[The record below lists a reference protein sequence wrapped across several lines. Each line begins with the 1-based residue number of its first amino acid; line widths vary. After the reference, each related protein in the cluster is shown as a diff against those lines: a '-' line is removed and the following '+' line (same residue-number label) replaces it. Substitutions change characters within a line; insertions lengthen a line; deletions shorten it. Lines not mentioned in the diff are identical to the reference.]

1 MKLHALFAVAALSLS
16 ALAQAASYP
25 DRPVTIV
32 VPFPPGGSTDN
43 IARII
48 GAKLTER
55 MGQPFPIENKAG
67 ATGAIGAAQVKRAAP
82 DGYTLLVSSLAV
94 FVVNPHLQKNLQ
106 YDPTKDFDLI
116 TVAVQAPN
124 VLVAGPAGTA
134 ADVKALLADARAKPD
149 SQTFASSGSGSS
161 DHLTAEL
168 FWQQSGTKGVHVPYK
183 GGAPAISDL
192 LGGQVQYSFANINAV
207 LSHIQA
213 GKLRALAVTGDKR
226 SPLLPNVPTM
236 TEAGVKNVD
245 VYSWQAVA
253 APKGLPPEIR
263 SRLNKEI
270 VAAVNDPSV
279 KPKLLEQGFEIVGN
293 SPEAFDKFQAQEL
306 ARWKTVIET
315 GNITAN

>member
-1 MKLHALFAVAALSLS
+1 MKIIGMVL
-16 ALAQAASYP
+16 AASLAAAPLAHAAEYP
-25 DRPVTIV
+25 DRAVTIV
-32 VPFPPGGSTDN
+32 VPFPAGGSTDN

-94 FVVNPHLQKNLQ
+94 FVVNPHLQKGLQ
-106 YDPTKDFDLI
+106 YDPSTDFDLI

-124 VLVAGPAGTA
+124 VLVAGPAGKD
-134 ADVKALLADARAKPD
+134 ADLKSLVATLKAQPD
-149 SQTFASSGSGSS
+149 TVTFASSGSGSS

-183 GGAPAISDL
+183 GGAPAVSDL

-207 LSHIQA
+207 ISHIQA

-226 SPLLPNVPTM
+226 SALLPNVPTM
-236 TEAGVKNVD
+236 QEAGVNNVD

-253 APKGLPPEIR
+253 APKGLPPEVR
-263 SRLNKEI
+263 KTLNENI
-270 VAAVNDPSV
+270 VAAINDPTV

-293 SPEAFDKFQAQEL
+293 SPQAFEAFQAREL
-306 ARWKTVIET
+306 ARWKQVVQT
-315 GNITAN
+315 GDITAN